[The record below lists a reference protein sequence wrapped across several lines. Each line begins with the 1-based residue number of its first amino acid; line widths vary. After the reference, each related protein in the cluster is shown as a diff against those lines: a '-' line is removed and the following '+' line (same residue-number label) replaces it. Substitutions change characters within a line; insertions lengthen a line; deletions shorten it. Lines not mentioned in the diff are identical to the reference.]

1 MKTKNILICL
11 MAAALL
17 PSLALAKKD
26 KEGKGGKGFGKLD
39 TNGDQM
45 ITLEEAQAAKA
56 ERLIERFSQIDTN
69 GNGEV
74 TKDEMREHHKQRK
87 SERRDKREAM
97 DANGNGSISLAEAT
111 AGGADKL
118 VKHFEKIDRD
128 GNGEITRKEMKHMK
142 QADQGMRKNKKN
154 KDSK

>member
-1 MKTKNILICL
+1 

-45 ITLEEAQAAKA
+45 ITLEEAQAANA

-128 GNGEITRKEMKHMK
+128 GNGEISRKEMK
-142 QADQGMRKNKKN
+142 QAGQGMRKNKKN
-154 KDSK
+154 RDSK